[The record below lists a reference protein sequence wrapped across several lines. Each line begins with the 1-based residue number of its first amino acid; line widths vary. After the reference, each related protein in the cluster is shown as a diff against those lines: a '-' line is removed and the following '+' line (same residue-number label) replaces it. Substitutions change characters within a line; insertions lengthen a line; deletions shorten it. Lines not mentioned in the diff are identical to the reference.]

1 MATEGNA
8 NDPELR
14 LLRYL
19 YIGKEYPNYQPG
31 YWFAHHYFIVRNVL
45 AIEELAENE
54 EKQLV
59 PIELIT
65 KVNTDTICLIHLQI
79 FIIRYNNLYQFI
91 L

>member
-1 MATEGNA
+1 MATEGN
-8 NDPELR
+8 DPESR

-19 YIGKEYPNYQPG
+19 YIGKDYPNYQPG

-65 KVNTDTICLIHLQI
+65 KVNTNCIIYCKV
-79 FIIRYNNLYQFI
+79 FIIIAYS
-91 L
+91 

>member
-1 MATEGNA
+1 MATEGNS

-19 YIGKEYPNYQPG
+19 YVGKDYPNYQPG

-65 KVNTDTICLIHLQI
+65 KVNTNCIMYAKVFTIIGSKMRLFVGI
-79 FIIRYNNLYQFI
+79 
-91 L
+91 

>member
-1 MATEGNA
+1 MATEGNS

-19 YIGKEYPNYQPG
+19 YVGKDYPNYQPG

-45 AIEELAENE
+45 AIEELAEDK

-65 KVNTDTICLIHLQI
+65 KVKGINCKGIKSI
-79 FIIRYNNLYQFI
+79 YNNSLSLNYNC

>member
-1 MATEGNA
+1 MATEGNS

-14 LLRYL
+14 LSRYL
-19 YIGKEYPNYQPG
+19 YVGKDYPNYQPG

-65 KVNTDTICLIHLQI
+65 KVNTDTNCIIHVKV
-79 FIIRYNNLYQFI
+79 FIIIAYF
-91 L
+91 

>member
-1 MATEGNA
+1 MATEGNSS
-8 NDPELR
+8 DPELR

-19 YIGKEYPNYQPG
+19 YVGKEYPNYQPG

-54 EKQLV
+54 ETQLV

-65 KVNTDTICLIHLQI
+65 KVNIGGLNCIIYKKI
-79 FIIRYNNLYQFI
+79 FDIPKSKGL
-91 L
+91 

>member
-1 MATEGNA
+1 MATEGNS

-19 YIGKEYPNYQPG
+19 YVGKDYPNYQPG

-65 KVNTDTICLIHLQI
+65 KVNTDHAIHI
-79 FIIRYNNLYQFI
+79 KMFAIIIYF
-91 L
+91 